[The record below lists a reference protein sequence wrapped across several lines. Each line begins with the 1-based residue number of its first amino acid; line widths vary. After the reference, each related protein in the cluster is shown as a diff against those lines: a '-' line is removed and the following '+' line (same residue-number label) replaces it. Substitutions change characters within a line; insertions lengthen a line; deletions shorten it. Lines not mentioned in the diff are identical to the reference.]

1 MGLVRR
7 SAHTLRKGVS
17 FLVLFS
23 CFVLLCILH
32 SILARLLS
40 TVLEPFYE
48 GIADFQ
54 GDGEVELDSVLDL
67 QVDHRQARMK
77 FWNSSVWFGAGQKSA
92 TKYFMDALSA
102 WIIALLGRLLCLESS
117 VNLVGLACL
126 KEEMDISALTL
137 FCEKKMWCLT
147 RMWSCHKI
155 ELWSLKWNILNVG
168 NSNNLI
174 MFYFANPMTILVEL
188 AEVFQNK
195 GTKQTFSHY
204 LKFPG

>member
-1 MGLVRR
+1 MKGLQISRGMGKWSWTASWTCRLTTDKPEWNSETLVCGLELVRR
-7 SAHTLRKGVS
+7 VQLSISWMLY
-17 FLVLFS
+17 LLEL
-23 CFVLLCILH
+23 LLCW
-32 SILARLLS
+32 
-40 TVLEPFYE
+40 E
-48 GIADFQ
+48 GFC
-54 GDGEVELDSVLDL
+54 G
-67 QVDHRQARMK
+67 
-77 FWNSSVWFGAGQKSA
+77 
-92 TKYFMDALSA
+92 
-102 WIIALLGRLLCLESS
+102 LESS

-147 RMWSCHKI
+147 RMWSCHKT